1 MQEMQETRGP
11 RPGDESSDGGV
22 TGAVQQTAH
31 QVQEK
36 AGELR
41 SQASSRVRQEVES
54 RSTQVGEQS
63 KVAGETLR
71 QAGNSLREEGN
82 ESLAGLFDSLA
93 GRVDNVGRYFADT
106 DGDRLLR
113 DVEQLARRKPWA
125 AGGIAAVAGFLAS
138 RILKASSSRRYS
150 AGFEG
155 RTDASQATSPA
166 WTAPAPPPPAVPPPT
181 VERGPAV
188 GTPLGGAGA

>member
-54 RSTQVGEQS
+54 RSTQVGEQT

-71 QAGNSLREEGN
+71 KAGDSLREQGN
-82 ESLAGLFDSLA
+82 EPLAGLFHNLA
-93 GRVDNVGRYFADT
+93 GRVENVGRYFAGA

-125 AGGIAAVAGFLAS
+125 AGGTGVVAGFLAS

-155 RTDASQATSPA
+155 RTEESPATSRA
-166 WTAPAPPPPAVPPPT
+166 RTAAAPPPSAAAPAVDP
-181 VERGPAV
+181 GPVV
-188 GTPLGGAGA
+188 GTPVGGAGA